1 VPVANKRAGAAQE
14 HCSLAADYRS
24 AVQCRS
30 VPSSPLSPLFG
41 VALLIFPLSFCHFR
55 GELERERAWLETR
68 SSLASRE

>member
-24 AVQCRS
+24 AVQVRS
-30 VPSSPLSPLFG
+30 FFARLSSLFG

-68 SSLASRE
+68 SSLAPRD